1 MIKKW
6 IALCLGALLLVAV
19 FSGCGTG
26 ETPSGSQGS
35 SPQGEPAAEGEIVTR
50 EDGSISFTDL
60 SGRAITLEKQPETI
74 AVANYLVNFM
84 LVGGSQS
91 LDKVSALAID
101 GWQDTRY
108 GEYTV
113 FTESFPKLL
122 ELPSVGG
129 YHNDVLD
136 AEKVLALAPDVLL
149 INTSQYT
156 ENEASIPTWEA
167 AGIQVVTVDYHKMS
181 LENHLRST
189 RILGALLGRQ
199 EVAEEL
205 CRRYQGG
212 IDLVNERLSTLSP
225 EEKAAKVYVELG
237 NNGAGEYGNSYAG
250 TLWGGILD
258 NLGVINLANGRLEGA
273 YGVLDRE
280 YVISSNP
287 DYIFIGGAIWSGD
300 TGGDQMRMGFTIDE
314 ALAQERLRGFAGREE
329 WRGLTAVQN
338 GDVYGVDHGSLRNIA
353 DYVFTEYMA
362 KCIYPDLFADL
373 DPEAE
378 MHDLY
383 ATYLP
388 ELRYTGTFMIQWD
401 RQ

>member
-1 MIKKW
+1 MAGHPVRGIHR
-6 IALCLGALLLVAV
+6 IYRVL
-19 FSGCGTG
+19 
-26 ETPSGSQGS
+26 
-35 SPQGEPAAEGEIVTR
+35 
-50 EDGSISFTDL
+50 
-60 SGRAITLEKQPETI
+60 
-74 AVANYLVNFM
+74 
-84 LVGGSQS
+84 
-91 LDKVSALAID
+91 
-101 GWQDTRY
+101 
-108 GEYTV
+108 
-113 FTESFPKLL
+113 PKLL

-199 EVAEEL
+199 EVAEL

-258 NLGVINLANGRLEGA
+258 NLG
-273 YGVLDRE
+273 
-280 YVISSNP
+280 
-287 DYIFIGGAIWSGD
+287 
-300 TGGDQMRMGFTIDE
+300 
-314 ALAQERLRGFAGREE
+314 
-329 WRGLTAVQN
+329 
-338 GDVYGVDHGSLRNIA
+338 
-353 DYVFTEYMA
+353 
-362 KCIYPDLFADL
+362 
-373 DPEAE
+373 
-378 MHDLY
+378 
-383 ATYLP
+383 
-388 ELRYTGTFMIQWD
+388 
-401 RQ
+401 